1 MDPFSLVLSIV
12 VVVLVLIIIYI
23 ATKGDFI
30 GIYTGHVIVKS
41 NTNKLQQIYLKDA
54 GCSTDT
60 TLTSDADTLTS
71 TQDISKNKAPQTE
84 DSEFFIMCYDH
95 IQVQHEENLIA
106 ADTLENIVDHFNE
119 SLNNI
124 LEHSDWNFQIVAYQL

>member
-1 MDPFSLVLSIV
+1 M
-12 VVVLVLIIIYI
+12 IIIYI

-30 GIYTGHVIVKS
+30 QIYTGHVIVKS

-60 TLTSDADTLTS
+60 TLTVDADTLTS
-71 TQDISKNKAPQTE
+71 TQDISKNKAMQT
-84 DSEFFIMCYDH
+84 DNSELFITCYDH
-95 IQVQHEENLIA
+95 IQVQHAENLIT
-106 ADTLENIVDHFNE
+106 ADTLENMVDHFNT

-124 LEHSDWNFQIVAYQL
+124 LEHLNWNFQILAYQL